1 MNLFQIKYFNSVAKY
16 LNFTA
21 AAKSLFVTQPSLS
34 RQIALL
40 EKELGVKLIYR
51 NKHTVRLTPAGNVFL
66 KEFEDINVRI
76 NRALEK
82 VRLTDCGSVGNIS
95 IGCLE
100 TINMEMFFP
109 DLIKNFTGTYPEI
122 KISVERGGFKYLRE
136 KLQEDIFDIIFT
148 LSLDIQNSPDL
159 LIKNI
164 HKRKG
169 CIVMSAKNKLA
180 QCKSLPYSELSG
192 EPLVIFSQDESP
204 GVYAKAL
211 KTAKYHGF
219 NNIRQ
224 VHNVETLL
232 SHLDLGF
239 GFSLLDRSIGEYR
252 KNKLKFYDL
261 PENEATFYAV
271 CACKKDNIN
280 PTVHLLLNMIP

>member
-1 MNLFQIKYFNSVAKY
+1 MNLFQIEYFNSVARY

-34 RQIALL
+34 KQIALL
-40 EKELGVKLIYR
+40 EKELGVRLIHR
-51 NKHTVRLTPAGNVFL
+51 NRRSVRLTPAGIVFL
-66 KEFEDINVRI
+66 KEFEIINNRI
-76 NRALEK
+76 SLALEK
-82 VRLTDCGSVGNIS
+82 VRLADRGSIGNIS

-100 TINMEMFFP
+100 TINVDMFFP
-109 DLIKNFTGTYPEI
+109 ELINNFTSTYPEI
-122 KISVERGGFKYLRE
+122 KITVERGGFKYLRE
-136 KLQEDIFDIIFT
+136 KIQEGIFDIIFT
-148 LSLDIQNSPDL
+148 LSLDIQNSPEL

-180 QCKSLPYSELSG
+180 HRKSVPYSELSR

-204 GVYAKAL
+204 GVYSNAL

-232 SHLDLGF
+232 SYLDLGL
-239 GFSLLDRSIGEYR
+239 GFSLLDRTIGEYR